1 MCAHIRAYC
10 LSSFLQLSLLML
22 MCGGGGGGGGGDAI
36 FSATTVIEAILIAHL
51 CLDKFDAI
59 IDGYDLVKT
68 RCREAALGYRG
79 PSW

>member
-1 MCAHIRAYC
+1 VRTHPGI
-10 LSSFLQLSLLML
+10 LSLLL
-22 MCGGGGGGGGGDAI
+22 SSAVTAHVDVWWWGGGGDAI

-68 RCREAALGYRG
+68 RCREAALGYGG

>member
-1 MCAHIRAYC
+1 VVV
-10 LSSFLQLSLLML
+10 
-22 MCGGGGGGGGGDAI
+22 GGGGDAI

-68 RCREAALGYRG
+68 RCKEAALGYGG